1 MALGGGCEFVMH
13 SGKRVMAL
21 ESYIGLVEAGVGL
34 IPAGGGCKEFAIR
47 AAQWA
52 GQSATPGE
60 VFNFLQPVFQSVA
73 MAKVAKSAEEAV
85 EMGFGR
91 PSDTILFN
99 AHELLWVG
107 IREARAMADAGYAPP
122 LKARGVTVAGRAGI
136 ATLEMMLVNMK
147 EGGMISAHDYK
158 VARAAAVALC
168 GGEIEGG
175 NKVDEEWL
183 LTVERR
189 EFVAL
194 LKTPETQARIKH
206 MLETGKPLRN

>member
-1 MALGGGCEFVMH
+1 
-13 SGKRVMAL
+13 
-21 ESYIGLVEAGVGL
+21 
-34 IPAGGGCKEFAIR
+34 
-47 AAQWA
+47 
-52 GQSATPGE
+52 
-60 VFNFLQPVFQSVA
+60 
-73 MAKVAKSAEEAV
+73 
-85 EMGFGR
+85 MGFGR

-122 LKARGVTVAGRAGI
+122 LKARGVTVAGRSGI

-158 VARAAAVALC
+158 VARAAAIALC

-175 NKVDEEWL
+175 SKVDEEWL

-189 EFVAL
+189 EFVTL